1 MTSTVRL
8 QNEADAARAG
18 LSTALDDLRSSVT
31 TTALT
36 NGAMTFAKE
45 GSTAVARAA
54 IDRAMASPLA
64 AMLIGAGVV
73 MLMANKNTAVGG
85 AVEKGNDT
93 IRHAATAIGS
103 VGSKLATAAADGYA
117 ATREATGSVLD
128 TAKDA
133 AGMASS
139 TASQASDAVSGAYGK
154 ATDAVS
160 GAYGK
165 ATDAVSGAYGKAT
178 DAVSGAYDKAKD
190 TVAKG
195 QEQGQQALHDA
206 QKMVADTQTRLE
218 SFAREQPV
226 LVAALGLAFGAALGA
241 SLPITEAEK
250 KYMGAAGKLAT
261 EKGTDMAKKVADQ
274 VTGTLAGS
282 DIGAKVG
289 ELADAVSATVT
300 QGLKKSS

>member
-1 MTSTVRL
+1 MRL
-8 QNEADAARAG
+8 LIKGSFWFG
-18 LSTALDDLRSSVT
+18 LVLVLLPLFSS
-31 TTALT
+31 
-36 NGAMTFAKE
+36 E
-45 GSTAVARAA
+45 
-54 IDRAMASPLA
+54 
-64 AMLIGAGVV
+64 
-73 MLMANKNTAVGG
+73 
-85 AVEKGNDT
+85 
-93 IRHAATAIGS
+93 
-103 VGSKLATAAADGYA
+103 
-117 ATREATGSVLD
+117 
-128 TAKDA
+128 
-133 AGMASS
+133 SS
-139 TASQASDAVSGAYGK
+139 TRLASDPKVQFS
-154 ATDAVS
+154 DAF
-160 GAYGK
+160 
-165 ATDAVSGAYGKAT
+165 T
-178 DAVSGAYDKAKD
+178 AVSGAYDKAKD